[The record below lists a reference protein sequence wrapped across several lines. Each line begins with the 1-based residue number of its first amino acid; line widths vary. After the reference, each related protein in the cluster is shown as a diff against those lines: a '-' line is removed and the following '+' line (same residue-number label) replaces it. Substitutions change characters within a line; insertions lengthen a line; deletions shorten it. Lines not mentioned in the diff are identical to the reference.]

1 MGFVDPCRHEP
12 LADTECYGG
21 INGRMKEGEILWHQS
36 LGRGEEPG
44 SESNLLLR
52 HKAAVGFPISVWIM
66 TAELSFTSACTF
78 MRQWRSG

>member
-12 LADTECYGG
+12 LAEPECYGG

-44 SESNLLLR
+44 SGSNLLLR
-52 HKAAVGFPISVWIM
+52 HKAAVSHQCVDYDRGIVIYIISYFYV
-66 TAELSFTSACTF
+66 SVVQ
-78 MRQWRSG
+78 R